1 MSFEKGLVVR
11 SLTGR
16 DKGRFFAVLSAD
28 ETQAMIANG
37 TLRGLERPKRKN
49 LRHLAKTKTILS
61 AQALIS
67 DEQLAAA
74 LALFERKTPG
84 LDEGGQELV

>member
-1 MSFEKGLVVR
+1 MSFERGLVVK
-11 SLTGR
+11 SLSGR

-28 ETQAMIANG
+28 ETSAMIANG
-37 TLRGLERPKRKN
+37 ALRGLDRPKRKN

-74 LALFERKTPG
+74 LALFEEKAPG
-84 LDEGGQELV
+84 LNEGGQELV